1 VQQLLR
7 AFEASA
13 NELLHMEEKATRL
26 DPSSPGNRIFRDV
39 ESLHL
44 AHEHMQKLLA
54 GSGPPPAPAAEFTRE
69 GFAVGPSNELAV
81 RVSDMV
87 IAEPGNRYNPLF
99 IHGPGGVGRT
109 HLLNAVGNEF
119 VNMSGGA
126 TRVVVV
132 GAQTLI
138 DELVAALRDGGVEQ
152 FRARYR
158 SADALIVDDVQYIC
172 GKERSQDELFHLFN
186 FFHSAGKQ
194 IVLSADRHPKDM
206 DGLEERLRS
215 RFEGGVVVGIAPPD
229 KIVRERMYAMHLGE
243 VNQEERAHLLGYL
256 ADRPSD
262 SVRETIETAYRLRAA
277 ADAAG
282 LPLSV
287 DFARTELGRSTPTRV
302 RRSTPSERRDSF
314 FMDREKVVWAGLDA
328 GSRLIEDLR

>member
-1 VQQLLR
+1 
-7 AFEASA
+7 
-13 NELLHMEEKATRL
+13 
-26 DPSSPGNRIFRDV
+26 
-39 ESLHL
+39 
-44 AHEHMQKLLA
+44 
-54 GSGPPPAPAAEFTRE
+54 
-69 GFAVGPSNELAV
+69 
-81 RVSDMV
+81 
-87 IAEPGNRYNPLF
+87 
-99 IHGPGGVGRT
+99 VGRT

>member
-1 VQQLLR
+1 LLRDFEAGAQQLL
-7 AFEASA
+7 E
-13 NELLHMEEKATRL
+13 MEEQAALL
-26 DPSSPGNRIFRDV
+26 DPSAPGNRIFRDV
-39 ESLHL
+39 ASLHL

-54 GSGPPPAPAAEFTRE
+54 ASGPPPTPSPEFTRE

-99 IHGPGGVGRT
+99 IHGPTGVGRT
-109 HLLNAVGNEF
+109 HLLNAVGNEL
-119 VNMSGGA
+119 VNTSGGA
-126 TRVVVV
+126 TRVVLV
-132 GAQTLI
+132 GAQMLI
-138 DELVAALRDGGVEQ
+138 DELVAALRDGSVEQ

-158 SADALIVDDVQYIC
+158 SADALIVDDVQFIC
-172 GKERSQDELFHLFN
+172 GKERSQDEVFHLFN
-186 FFHSAGKQ
+186 VFHSAGKQ

-229 KIVRERMYAMHLGE
+229 KVVRERLYASHLGE
-243 VNQEERAHLLGYL
+243 VNEEERAHLLGYL
-256 ADRPSD
+256 AERPSD

-277 ADAAG
+277 ADSAG

-287 DFARTELGRSTPTRV
+287 DFARTELGRSTPSRV
-302 RRSTPSERRDSF
+302 RRSTPAERRDGF
-314 FMDREKVVWAGLDA
+314 FMDREKVVWAGPDA